1 MATMMHAKVRP
12 QITDDYGATSKQ
24 RTIGIGLA
32 IVGMALAVVTLIAN
46 LSAAGDGAIRS
57 SVLPWSFGLTT
68 TAFAVIKTA
77 IVVILWGIL
86 MKIWMRVDVI
96 KATLAQI
103 VRVDEG
109 ATFSDGEY
117 ESPYGRALMGH
128 TEPAELAI
136 HKMAKQMWAPMAV
149 MGLMAVVIG
158 LFTSFAWAGGGG
170 IVSSSWTQGIQFL
183 GEGMLLASISFVLGT
198 ILWAIRT
205 GGSEVQSSLGVAVK
219 TLKMPVTAKVFVGLM
234 MLGLMAAIAQFVLY
248 LVVAGGGVTG
258 ANAWLAWLGPLR
270 ELALALILSGI
281 AMALV
286 TIGNVLSF
294 QFDRISELVRTGK

>member
-1 MATMMHAKVRP
+1 MATLMHAKVRP
-12 QITDDYGATSKQ
+12 QITDDYGATSRQ
-24 RTIGIGLA
+24 RTIGVGLA
-32 IVGMALAVVTLIAN
+32 LVGMGLAVVTLIAN
-46 LSAAGDGAIRS
+46 LNAAGDESIRS

-68 TAFAVIKTA
+68 TAFAVVKTA

-86 MKIWMRVDVI
+86 MKIWMRVDAI
-96 KATLAQI
+96 KAALTRI
-103 VRVDEG
+103 VKTDET
-109 ATFSDGEY
+109 ATFSDGDY
-117 ESPYGRALMGH
+117 DSPYGPAVVGH
-128 TEPAELAI
+128 TEPTELPI
-136 HKMAKQMWAPMAV
+136 HKMAKRMWAPMAV
-149 MGLMAVVIG
+149 MGAMAVVIG
-158 LFTSFAWAGGGG
+158 LFISFAWANGGGV
-170 IVSSSWTQGIQFL
+170 VSSSWTQGIQFL
-183 GEGMLLASISFVLGT
+183 GEGLLLASISFVLGT

-234 MLGLMAAIAQFVLY
+234 MLGLVTAIAQFVLY

-258 ANAWLAWLGPLR
+258 VAAWQAWLGPLR

-294 QFDRISELVRTGK
+294 QFDRISELVETGK

>member
-1 MATMMHAKVRP
+1 MATLMHAKVRP
-12 QITDDYGATSKQ
+12 QISDDYGATSKQ
-24 RTIGIGLA
+24 RTIGVGVAL
-32 IVGMALAVVTLIAN
+32 VGMALAVITLIAN
-46 LSAAGDGAIRS
+46 LSAAGDESIRS
-57 SVLPWSFGLTT
+57 TVLPWSFGLTT
-68 TAFAVIKTA
+68 TAFAVVKTA

-86 MKIWMRVDVI
+86 MKIWTRVDAI
-96 KATLAQI
+96 KAALSRI
-103 VRVDEG
+103 VTVDLG
-109 ATFSDGEY
+109 ATFADGEY
-117 ESPYGRALMGH
+117 ESAYGRAVVGH
-128 TEPAELAI
+128 TEPAELPI
-136 HKMAKQMWAPMAV
+136 HKMAKRMWAPMAA

-158 LFTSFAWAGGGG
+158 SFTSFAWAGGGG
-170 IVSSSWTQGIQFL
+170 IVSSSWTQGLQFL

-234 MLGLMAAIAQFVLY
+234 MLGLMAAVTQFVLY

-258 ANAWLAWLGPLR
+258 VAAWQTWLGPLR

-281 AMALV
+281 ALALV

-294 QFDRISELVRTGK
+294 QFDRITELIRTGK